1 MNQNKQLER
10 LRILAENLKE
20 DLENKI
26 EGIEPSTK
34 IITIASGK
42 GGVGKTNFTLN
53 LGIAL
58 AEFGKKVVILDADL
72 GLANIDVLLGAAP
85 KFNLSH
91 VISGNKSI
99 QEIIIKGPNDID
111 IIPGGSG
118 VFELAQLAEDELNT
132 FLNHLA
138 QIDKSYDYLLI
149 DTGAGLNRT
158 VLSFSLAA
166 DEVFV
171 LTLPE
176 PTSLTDAY
184 GLIKTIN
191 KHRYLGKIK
200 LVVNRTTSREE
211 GEITG
216 KKIQIVVQRFLQDCD
231 LELLGFISDDR
242 SVIDAVKR
250 QEPLIISH
258 PDSKAASDIYSIAAE
273 ILNIQYTKR
282 SNRGIRDYF
291 SKISSLLKG

>member
-99 QEIIIKGPNDID
+99 KEIIIKGPNDID

>member
-1 MNQNKQLER
+1 MSSNKQLDR
-10 LRILAENLKE
+10 LRIMAENLKD
-20 DLENKI
+20 DLEKKI
-26 EGIEPSTK
+26 EGKESQTK

-58 AEFGKKVVILDADL
+58 AEFGKKVLILDADL

-91 VISGNKSI
+91 VIAGNKEI
-99 QEIIIKGPNDID
+99 QEIIIKGPNNID

-118 VFELAQLAEDELNT
+118 VFELAQLSEEELND
-132 FLNHLA
+132 FLSHLGL
-138 QIDKSYDYLLI
+138 IDKNYDFLLI
-149 DTGAGLNRT
+149 DTGAGLSKT

-171 LTLPE
+171 ITLPE

-184 GLIKTIN
+184 GLIKTIS

-200 LVVNRTTSREE
+200 LIVNKSTSREE

-216 KKIQIVVQRFLQDCD
+216 KKIQIVVQRFLKDCD
-231 LELLGFISDDR
+231 LEILGFISDDR

-250 QEPLIISH
+250 QEPFIISH
-258 PDSKAASDIYSIAAE
+258 PDSRAAADIYSIAAE
-273 ILNIQYTKR
+273 ILNIKHEKKA
-282 SNRGIRDYF
+282 NKGLRDYF
-291 SKISSLLKG
+291 SKISSLLRG